1 MSHFEVEELPIKP
14 QEKQMMEAERQQ
26 LDEQKAAEAAEA
38 ADVAPPAPEEEKRA
52 AVSQITASNAESV
65 YYPMLQPLVDS
76 VYASIG
82 FPVMNEAEKTLL
94 RVGMAQ
100 VEEKHDLKADMPPEG
115 KVLLA
120 IALPGIRG
128 YAAKGIGRV
137 RQSKYVKSDTTAA
150 PPVIVAAADNSR
162 ETLAVNAQNRG
173 LPVEPPA
180 SARSAQGA

>member
-76 VYASIG
+76 VYTSIG

-180 SARSAQGA
+180 SVRSAQGA